1 MTSGDCRVHR
11 EKSCVPRGL
20 VATYRAYKSSDS
32 AQLDK
37 WSCETSN
44 LTSCLDNRQGK
55 QQLATAAQQ
64 QQQHQRQQQQN
75 QRRQHP
81 RVKKRRYGGFQVQ
94 RHRYFGNRDEKR
106 RPQIVSSVKHLS
118 NKLGELRSECK
129 RLALVFKVAS
139 RHWIAMLIIRQ
150 ESSEWRSYVTDSLG
164 PWWYSQF
171 EDATLA
177 MTELLTYLPK
187 MDSMVNVSVKQ
198 LFDGWNCGLY
208 TLMNLRIL
216 IASLKKGVEPGFGI
230 LPPVANE
237 RSFFWEMCQHSA
249 YEMKALL

>member
-1 MTSGDCRVHR
+1 MAASRYNDTDTLVTATRKGDRKYWLSNYDWCALARCPSTVI
-11 EKSCVPRGL
+11 V
-20 VATYRAYKSSDS
+20 
-32 AQLDK
+32 DK
-37 WSCETSN
+37 DTVF
-44 LTSCLDNRQGK
+44 D
-55 QQLATAAQQ
+55 
-64 QQQHQRQQQQN
+64 
-75 QRRQHP
+75 
-81 RVKKRRYGGFQVQ
+81 
-94 RHRYFGNRDEKR
+94 
-106 RPQIVSSVKHLS
+106 IVSSVKHLS